1 MGRRDRSDRPVFWP
15 VGQNLTRHWRNFGLF
30 LALAVAIAAAVAL
43 GLRQSSSSPQTVA
56 RPTGIPAG
64 GDLVISVRT
73 EPVSFNRHRSRDS
86 STDLVSILTQ
96 AKLVRINRS
105 TQELEPWL
113 AESWTRSADGLRY
126 TLKLRP
132 NVTFSDGHPF
142 SADDV
147 LFSFAVAYDPRTA
160 SSLVDALKANGRALE
175 VAATDPLT
183 VVVTFPQPFGPGVR
197 ILDNLPI
204 FPRHKLAAAQ
214 TAGTFA
220 TAWGLQTPVSDIVGL
235 GPFVLAEYVPGQRI
249 VFTRNPH
256 FFMKDASGAALPHL
270 ARVIVEVNPDQN
282 AQLLRLDAGQI
293 DMTDAEMR
301 PEDYAPLK
309 RAADAGRVQLLD
321 LGVAYDADSL
331 WINLKPGAFANDP
344 RAAWL
349 QRDELRQA
357 ISLAV
362 DRKVFADTVY
372 LGSGVPVYGPITPAN
387 KKWYS
392 ADLLRPAYDPARAK
406 TLLASIGLT
415 DHHGDG
421 LLEDARNQP
430 VHFTLLT
437 QKGRTALERGS
448 MVIHDELKKIGV
460 TVDVVPLDAGAL
472 ISRFLSGAN
481 YDAVYFTVATT
492 DTDPAINP
500 DFWFSSGTAR
510 VWNLAQKT
518 PATDWERRI
527 DALMTRQIAS
537 PDEAERKRLF
547 DEVQKIF
554 AEHLPTIQ
562 FVAPRLYAAASTRV
576 TNLRPS
582 LIRPQLLW
590 APESVAVM
598 AASHA
603 TQ

>member
-1 MGRRDRSDRPVFWP
+1 
-15 VGQNLTRHWRNFGLF
+15 LTRHARNLGLV
-30 LALAVAIAAAVAL
+30 LALAVAIAAAIAL
-43 GLRQSSSSPQTVA
+43 GLRRPAASPQTRA
-56 RPTGIPAG
+56 RATGLPAG

-73 EPVSFNRHRSRDS
+73 EPASFNRHRSRDS
-86 STDLVSILTQ
+86 STDLVSTLTQ

-105 TQELEPWL
+105 TQEIEPWL

-132 NVTFSDGHPF
+132 NVTFSDGHLF

-147 LFSFAVAYDPRTA
+147 LFSFAAAYDRRTA
-160 SSLVDALKANGRALE
+160 SSLADSLQANGQALQ
-175 VAATDPLT
+175 VAAADPLT

-204 FPRHKLAAAQ
+204 FPRHKLEAALS
-214 TAGTFA
+214 AGTFA
-220 TAWGLQTPVSDIVGL
+220 TAWGLQTPASDIVGL

-256 FFMKDASGAALPHL
+256 FFMKDAAGAFLPHL

-293 DMTDAEMR
+293 DMTDAEIR
-301 PEDYAPLK
+301 SEDYAPLK

-321 LGVAYDADSL
+321 LGVAYDADSF

-372 LGSGVPVYGPITPAN
+372 LGAGVPVYGPITPAN
-387 KKWYS
+387 KNWYS
-392 ADLLRPAYDPARAK
+392 ADLPRPAYDPARAK

-415 DHHGDG
+415 DRHGDG
-421 LLEDARNQP
+421 LIEDARNEP

-448 MVIHDELKKIGV
+448 AVIHDELKKIGV
-460 TVDVVPLDAGAL
+460 TVDVVALDAGAL

-481 YDAVYFTVATT
+481 YDAVYFTVAAS

-537 PDEAERKRLF
+537 PDDAERKRLF

-582 LIRPQLLW
+582 LLRPQLLW
-590 APESVAVM
+590 APESVAVT

-603 TQ
+603 TR

>member
-1 MGRRDRSDRPVFWP
+1 LTGHSR
-15 VGQNLTRHWRNFGLF
+15 NLGILF
-30 LALAVAIAAAVAL
+30 AVAVALAAAVAL
-43 GLRQSSSSPQTVA
+43 GVRRPSSSLQTTPHASGV
-56 RPTGIPAG
+56 PTG

-73 EPVSFNRHRSRDS
+73 EPASFNRHRSRDS
-86 STDLVSILTQ
+86 TTDLVSTLTQ

-113 AESWTRSADGLRY
+113 AESWTRSPDGLRY

-147 LFSFAVAYDPRTA
+147 LFSFAAVYDSRTA
-160 SSLVDALKANGRALE
+160 SSLVDALKANGKALE

-204 FPRHKLAAAQ
+204 FPRHKLQAAL

-220 TAWGLQTPVSDIVGL
+220 TAWGLQTPASDIVGL

-256 FFMKDASGAALPHL
+256 FFMKDAGGAVLPYL

-282 AQLLRLDAGQI
+282 AQMLRLDAGQI

-372 LGSGVPVYGPITPAN
+372 LGAGVPVYGPITPAN

-392 ADLLRPAYDPARAK
+392 ADLPHPVYDPARAK

-415 DHHGDG
+415 DHRGDG

-430 VHFTLLT
+430 VHLTLLT

-448 MVIHDELKKIGV
+448 AVIHDELKKIGV

-510 VWNLAQKT
+510 VWNLAQPT
-518 PATDWERRI
+518 PATEWERRI

-537 PDEAERKRLF
+537 PDDADRKRLF

-590 APESVAVM
+590 APESIAVM
-598 AASHA
+598 AAKHA

>member
-1 MGRRDRSDRPVFWP
+1 
-15 VGQNLTRHWRNFGLF
+15 VGQYLTRHSRN
-30 LALAVAIAAAVAL
+30 LALFVAVALAIGATVAL
-43 GLRQSSSSPQTVA
+43 GLRPRSTSRETHA
-56 RPTGIPAG
+56 GTTAHAAG

-73 EPVSFNRHRSRDS
+73 EPASFNRHRSRES
-86 STDLVSILTQ
+86 TTDLVSLLTQ

-105 TQELEPWL
+105 TQEVEPWL
-113 AESWTRSADGLRY
+113 AESWTRSDDGLRY

-147 LFSFAVAYDPRTA
+147 LFSFAVVYDKRTA
-160 SSLVDALKANGRALE
+160 SNLMDSLKANGKPLQ
-175 VAATDPLT
+175 VAAADPLT

-204 FPRHKLAAAQ
+204 FPRHKLEAALN
-214 TAGTFA
+214 AGTFA
-220 TAWGLQTPVSDIVGL
+220 TAWGLQTPPSDMAGL
-235 GPFVLAEYVPGQRI
+235 GPFVMAEYVPGQRI

-256 FFMKDASGAALPHL
+256 FFMKDVNGAPLPHL
-270 ARVIVEVNPDQN
+270 ARVIVEVNRDQN

-301 PEDYAPLK
+301 PEDYAPLR

-321 LGVAYDADSL
+321 LGVAYDADSF
-331 WINLKPGAFANDP
+331 WINLKPGVFANDP

-357 ISLAV
+357 ISLGV
-362 DRKVFADTVY
+362 DRRVFADTVY
-372 LGSGVPVYGPITPAN
+372 LGAGVPVYGPITPAN
-387 KKWYS
+387 TKWYS
-392 ADLLRPAYDPARAK
+392 ADLTRPAYDPARAK
-406 TLLASIGLT
+406 ALLASIGLT
-415 DHHGDG
+415 DRNGDG

-430 VHFTLLT
+430 VRFTLLT

-448 MVIHDELKKIGV
+448 AVIRDELKKIGV

-472 ISRFLSGAN
+472 ISRFVSGAN
-481 YDAVYFTVATT
+481 YDAVYFTLLTT

-537 PDEAERKRLF
+537 SDDVERKRLF

-562 FVAPRLYAAASTRV
+562 FVAPRFYAAASTRV
-576 TNLRPS
+576 TNLRPA

-590 APESVAVM
+590 APESVAVR
-598 AASHA
+598 AAPRPA
-603 TQ
+603 R